1 MLCLREKKPSDLV
14 NVSLVFWV
22 TAAEQN
28 ASNAGKQ
35 GWAPG
40 QKRVAGLREAQA
52 GAGLSG
58 ARPKADPCLSQTVLP
73 GSSQE
78 LIPSQTLKGR
88 APSRASPRTC
98 PDRRAL
104 ARSRAAPVR
113 TRERAVPEA
122 GHAVAGISPASGFF
136 CRALSASAF
145 SACGACGFPA
155 RSPTPNAAL
164 GQTEAAAEEGGGA
177 APGKQ
182 PELLESLR
190 THGSPE
196 GARAALEGLAAPVL
210 APAGRPEDSGPVA
223 FSTSLLSRWFPRVL
237 RAHFGSPR

>member
-28 ASNAGKQ
+28 ASNAGKP

-40 QKRVAGLREAQA
+40 QKRVAGLRETQA

-58 ARPKADPCLSQTVLP
+58 ARPKADPCRSQTVLP
-73 GSSQE
+73 GASQE

-88 APSRASPRTC
+88 VPSRASPRTC

-122 GHAVAGISPASGFF
+122 GHAVAGISPAPVSSAGRSQLRRSQLAGPAVFP
-136 CRALSASAF
+136 RARPPRTPRWDRQRRRRRKAAGPRRESSLSCSRASEPTAARRERGRRWKAWRLRCWRRRDARRILDLLPSQLLCF
-145 SACGACGFPA
+145 HVGFP
-155 RSPTPNAAL
+155 
-164 GQTEAAAEEGGGA
+164 GC
-177 APGKQ
+177 
-182 PELLESLR
+182 
-190 THGSPE
+190 
-196 GARAALEGLAAPVL
+196 
-210 APAGRPEDSGPVA
+210 
-223 FSTSLLSRWFPRVL
+223 
-237 RAHFGSPR
+237 